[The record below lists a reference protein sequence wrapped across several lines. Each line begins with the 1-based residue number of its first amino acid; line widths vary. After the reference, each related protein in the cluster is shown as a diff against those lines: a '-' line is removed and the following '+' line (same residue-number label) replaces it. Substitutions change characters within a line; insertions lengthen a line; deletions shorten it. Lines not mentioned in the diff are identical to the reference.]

1 MKKILFLTITVF
13 SFYTVLAQKITKTTN
28 EFTIEGLVEHE
39 LVINLDSL
47 KGYATESI
55 DSVVITN
62 HLGERKSVLK
72 KIKVI
77 PIKNF
82 LDKAVIHVESPKQL
96 SEFYIIFMAEDGYK
110 VVYSWNEIFN
120 NKVGQSIFI
129 IAEKDGKSIANL
141 DDRTAVFCHSDF
153 MTGRRYVKSLK
164 KIIVKRIE

>member
-1 MKKILFLTITVF
+1 MKKILFLIITL
-13 SFYTVLAQKITKTTN
+13 SPFYNVLAQKTTKPTN
-28 EFTIEGLVEHE
+28 EFTIEGLVEYE

-55 DSVVITN
+55 DSVIITN

-82 LDKAVIHVESPKQL
+82 LDRAVIKVESPKQL
-96 SEFYIIFMAEDGYK
+96 SEFYVIFMAEDGYK

-120 NKVGQSIFI
+120 NKVGKGVFI
-129 IAEKDGKSIANL
+129 IAEKAGKGIADL
-141 DDRTAVFCHSDF
+141 DDRTAVFSHSDY

-164 KIIVKRIE
+164 KIIIKRIE